1 MKTVCVVTISEL
13 MAAHAN
19 EVDVEAFANNDD
31 AVSWI
36 EMQIASKKETYHLDE
51 SAIDDWYV
59 EIDGPTHTIQY
70 DIKECV
76 LK

>member
-1 MKTVCVVTISEL
+1 MKTVYIVTISEQSSTHE
-13 MAAHAN
+13 A
-19 EVDVEAFANNDD
+19 EVDVEAFSNNDD

-36 EMQIASKKETYHLDE
+36 KKQIAEKKETYHLDE

-70 DIKECV
+70 DIRECV
-76 LK
+76 LR

>member
-1 MKTVCVVTISEL
+1 MKTVYVVTISEL
-13 MAAHAN
+13 MPVHAN

-36 EMQIASKKETYHLDE
+36 EKQIAEKKETYHLDE

-59 EIDGPTHTIQY
+59 EIEGPMHAIQY
-70 DIKECV
+70 DIRECM
-76 LK
+76 LR

>member
-31 AVSWI
+31 AVSWS
-36 EMQIASKKETYHLDE
+36 EAQIAEKKETYH
-51 SAIDDWYV
+51 DWYV

-70 DIKECV
+70 DIKECI